1 MSWKSILKKDDWFN
15 NYGVYPSS
23 EEFYDIIETYKK
35 ILENAHMK
43 ILMKDKYGVSLGPNT
58 KEKANNLLDE
68 AEQQLEKLKQLDELD
83 GSEVQFK
90 ETVDKAYSYL

>member
-1 MSWKSILKKDDWFN
+1 MKWEGILKKDVWFN

-23 EEFYDIIETYKK
+23 EDFFDTIETYKK

-43 ILMKDKYGVSLGPNT
+43 ILMKDRFGVSLGPNT
-58 KEKANNLLDE
+58 KQKVKNLLGE
-68 AEQQLEKLKQLDELD
+68 ADQQLEKLKQLDELD